1 MEKQMPGQRLGYI
14 CVSSAD
20 QNTAR
25 QLEGVAT
32 DRIFTDHISGRRAD
46 RPALNELLNY
56 ARAGDTVIV
65 HSIDRLARNLD
76 HLLEL
81 VKSLTE
87 NGVTIEF
94 CKENMTFSGGENN
107 PTSRLMLACFGAIA
121 EFERSLL
128 RERQREGIALA
139 KQRGVYANHGRSLKL
154 SQEEIARMKELA
166 ELGWTK
172 AELAR
177 ELGIHPR
184 TLTIY
189 LKREGITLRRKP
201 TGRKR
206 AFSAEQAIVLKRKF
220 EAWEGKK
227 GEFARTLGVSGA
239 TLYRYLK
246 EAEALLSRSEVQS
259 QASLQ

>member
-1 MEKQMPGQRLGYI
+1 MAI
-14 CVSSAD
+14 SASA
-20 QNTAR
+20 QSIKT
-25 QLEGVAT
+25 
-32 DRIFTDHISGRRAD
+32 
-46 RPALNELLNY
+46 RPASWKMSPPTGCSRTTLPVGARTGPALDELLSY

-65 HSIDRLARNLD
+65 HSIDRLARNLND
-76 HLLEL
+76 LLKL

-87 NGVTIEF
+87 RGVRLEF
-94 CKENMTFSGGENN
+94 YKENLVFAEGEND
-107 PTSRLMLACFGAIA
+107 PISRLLLANLGAYA

-139 KQRGVYANHGRSLKL
+139 KQRGVYANHGRPLKL

-166 ELGWTK
+166 ELGWTRAK
-172 AELAR
+172 LAC
-177 ELGIHPR
+177 ELGIRPK
-184 TLTIY
+184 TLAIY

-201 TGRKR
+201 AGRKHT
-206 AFSAEQAIVLKRKF
+206 FSDEQAIVLKRKF

-227 GEFARTLGVSGA
+227 GEFAKMLGMSRA

-246 EAEALLSRSEVQS
+246 KAEALLSRSEVQS